1 MSVAYGVGL
10 GLWFDAE
17 LGIDDAAVGAIP
29 VAVLGLAAPIGVY
42 FLDQPALPRGIPAAM
57 SAGLFVG
64 AGEGIGIATT
74 QMARSDDAWGFRG
87 LSRATVIGSTL
98 GLAGGTALGFAYEP
112 SPYSSLL
119 VGSSVVWGSA
129 IGSMFGLGASDGRG
143 FSQHNDRMSLG
154 VLIGYNVGLASSV
167 GVTVLGYEPSAN
179 SLAWMWAGAG
189 IGAAASLPVFLFYIG
204 EDQPPFRRGLIFT
217 GTATTL
223 GIAAAA
229 LFTMNDGGDR
239 AANDDGGVINLSG
252 FGPSPVRDTI
262 GLSAWGTLR

>member
-1 MSVAYGVGL
+1 MSTELLSAGASKALQALLAVVALSSTASAQVAPAPSTGPVPAQGQPPIQPGAVQPQEPGAPPQPGYPPTQYVYPDSNPKQKSSKLEIGTLYGMSVAYGVGL

-129 IGSMFGLGASDGRG
+129 IGSMFGLGARPGFPGPGRRP
-143 FSQHNDRMSLG
+143 DRG
-154 VLIGYNVGLASSV
+154 
-167 GVTVLGYEPSAN
+167 
-179 SLAWMWAGAG
+179 
-189 IGAAASLPVFLFYIG
+189 
-204 EDQPPFRRGLIFT
+204 
-217 GTATTL
+217 
-223 GIAAAA
+223 
-229 LFTMNDGGDR
+229 
-239 AANDDGGVINLSG
+239 
-252 FGPSPVRDTI
+252 
-262 GLSAWGTLR
+262 